1 MSLPFPISST
11 QTDAKSPIDDNL
23 MDSIREDLDYLDG
36 QVTGGIVAGFNWN
49 VTGKIR
55 KLANWKA
62 GVDMIALNAAF
73 TPLTCRAAIRKS
85 GIGNR
90 YGSSGSLAFD
100 IRRITKPKTPIIEIA
115 NQYDAITQSVAKIE
129 PNLTTQ
135 SIARATAQIST
146 QTITKVKSAINIDSI
161 IQVQGTNKWR
171 INLSSAV
178 DSDWVPYTGSQIPY
192 IEVSGASNSNNNGFF
207 AIEEVDQS
215 GYRSIVV
222 TNASGVAQTAAS
234 GSVDLMLFSYN
245 FINPVS
251 TEFAIGETFTAASHT
266 NAANDGTFAIYKIN
280 QSGNN
285 IWVFNSGG
293 AVQGSAAGVA
303 NCNRWIYTLGST
315 PDVLD
320 FVVGELANFSGHTN
334 SLNDGYY
341 IILSV
346 NSGGNNIKI
355 FNLVGVAQAS
365 PAGTVNTNRF
375 VYALPTDPS
384 SQVSVGDYVRFT
396 GHTSSANDGFFQVKR
411 INRSGNNLVVLNSS
425 GVNQAGIAGT
435 TATTRKLIKF
445 ETDQSSVYST
455 NSYIEIVGCPDSIYN
470 RGDRKSQW
478 RVLQVNRGG
487 GSAYNVVIDAGYG
500 SEQSSPAGYVWL
512 EMKSIF
518 NTKPVLNADYTSIE
532 ADGYI
537 SGAFS
542 DFVAGVIPSDTPLAL
557 FIESMTMS
565 GDPLDLSVHL

>member
-1 MSLPFPISST
+1 MALPYPIANT

-62 GVDMIALNAAF
+62 GVDMIALNSAF

-85 GIGNR
+85 GIGNV
-90 YGSSGSLAFD
+90 YGSSGSLSFD
-100 IRRITKPKTPIIEIA
+100 IRRITRPKTPIIEIA
-115 NQYDAITQSVAKIE
+115 NQYDAATQSVARIA
-129 PNLTTQ
+129 PALSTQ
-135 SIARATAQIST
+135 SIARSTAQIAT
-146 QTITKVKSAINIDSI
+146 QNITKVKSSIGIDSI

-178 DSDWVPYTGSQIPY
+178 DSDWVPYNAGATVY
-192 IEVSGASNSNNNGFF
+192 ITVSSATNSNNNGVF
-207 AIEEVDQS
+207 AIVEVDQS

-222 TNASGVAQTAAS
+222 TNSSGVAQTLPA
-234 GSVDLMLFSYN
+234 GTVDLMLFSYN
-245 FINPVS
+245 FVNPVS
-251 TEFAIGETFTAASHT
+251 SEFAANEFFTAASHSAGG
-266 NAANDGTFAIYKIN
+266 NNGNFIIYKTN
-280 QSGNN
+280 QLGNN
-285 IWVFNSGG
+285 IWVYNPSG
-293 AVQGSAAGVA
+293 AEQAGVA
-303 NCNRWIYTLGST
+303 GNANVTRWIYTLSSAA
-315 PDVLD
+315 DSLD
-320 FVVGELANFSGHTN
+320 FIVGETAKFSGHT
-334 SLNDGYY
+334 SGLNDGNLT
-341 IILSV
+341 ILAV
-346 NSGGNNIKI
+346 NSGGNNIKVT
-355 FNLVGVAQAS
+355 NLVGVAQAS
-365 PAGTVNTNRF
+365 PAGTIDSNRF

-396 GHTSSANDGFFQVKR
+396 SHTSSANDGIFQVKR
-411 INRSGNNLVVLNSS
+411 INRSGNNLVIYNTG

-435 TATTRKLIKF
+435 TATTRKLVKF

-455 NSYIEIVGCPDSIYN
+455 DSYIEIVGCPDSIYN
-470 RGDRKSQW
+470 RGDRKAQW

-500 SEQSSPAGYVWL
+500 SEQASPAGYVWL

-537 SGAFS
+537 SDSFS
-542 DFVAGVIPSDTPLAL
+542 DFVSGVIPSDTPLAL
-557 FIESMTMS
+557 FIESVTML